1 MGKFI
6 PVEPKKWAE
15 MVKAMAE
22 NDRLKAEVER
32 LTKHE
37 DDTCRHYIMRLLL
50 ESQNARFKAE
60 VERLTKAG
68 DLLEKRYFE
77 YAAPDDA
84 VEAWHAA
91 KKGGQP

>member
-15 MVKAMAE
+15 MVKAMAD

-68 DLLEKRYFE
+68 DSM
-77 YAAPDDA
+77 AARLIYQGYPET
-84 VEAWHAA
+84 VPAWNAA
-91 KKGGQP
+91 KEGKQP

>member
-68 DLLEKRYFE
+68 DSM
-77 YAAPDDA
+77 AARLIYQGYPET
-84 VEAWHAA
+84 VPAWNAA
-91 KKGGQP
+91 KEGKQP

>member
-1 MGKFI
+1 VGKFI

-68 DLLEKRYFE
+68 DSM
-77 YAAPDDA
+77 AARLIYQGYPET
-84 VEAWHAA
+84 VPAWNAA
-91 KKGGQP
+91 KEGKQP

>member
-1 MGKFI
+1 VGKFI

-68 DLLEKRYFE
+68 DSM
-77 YAAPDDA
+77 AARLIYQGYPET
-84 VEAWHAA
+84 VPAWNAA
-91 KKGGQP
+91 KESKQP